1 MSCVLS
7 LYSAVAYRE
16 ILLPATDDSDYQLE
30 IQGKLFGLP
39 KDVSLKMEILD
50 GKWKILQDDEYSI
63 NYFGDDSAEE
73 DIALKNEDSLLLN
86 LRNQNGQVFILV
98 RETDSVFSVY
108 KKFTL
113 NGLNTLFIGSAQNN
127 HIQYD
132 CQMNGKSLVT
142 ANHTEIQRNGDKFV
156 LIDHSTNGTFVNEKR
171 VRGTRDLCFGDLIN
185 IYGLKIVFL
194 NDIIAVNAPEGRIKA
209 IQQQL
214 QPYEQAPDESENEED
229 APKKAELFHRS
240 PRNIPKIE
248 REPVE
253 IEAPPA
259 AKENTAL
266 PTFMAI
272 GPSLTMALPMLMGT
286 GLSIMAS
293 MRNNGVANVMMF
305 TGIVTAFGSAVVGS
319 FWSIRNMG
327 YQKKKN
333 REDEVKR
340 FEMYSDYLIRCA
352 NDIKAK
358 YEGNTAAL
366 LQMYHSSDYCV
377 LIDRNNIELWN
388 RNNKHEDFLIHRVGI
403 GQIPFQVQINVPKER
418 FTLIYDKLN
427 ERPRMIKD
435 SYKMLNQVPVCVD
448 LYKNKLIG
456 LIGGEGYAGCYSIMH
471 DLVAQIAAS
480 DCYTDVKLAFV
491 FDGTDG
497 DDDEKKMFA
506 KWLPHV
512 WSEDGKFRYVA
523 YDKAGAGDVFY
534 EIANILRF
542 RSEEQKDFKKKDVIP
557 KPYFILFI
565 ENPEL
570 LEGELLAKYVYSQE
584 ENFGIT
590 TVLMVHSYDELPNS
604 CEFII
609 ENTERYQGTYYVT
622 DGADERISVNYDMV
636 AGSLLERMAR
646 KLSSIK
652 VKEESLGGEIPG
664 SLTFFDMYG
673 IRTLEELQVL
683 DRWRKNRTYDSL
695 RALVGQKSGGA
706 DCYLDVH
713 EKYHGPHGLVAGT
726 TGSGKSE
733 TLQTYMLSLAIN
745 YSPDDIGFFII
756 DYKGGGMANLFNGLP
771 HMIGQISN
779 LSGNQVH
786 RAMVSIKSENMRRQR
801 IFNEHGVNNINLYT
815 RLYKNG
821 EATLPV
827 PHMFIIIDEFAEL
840 KREEP
845 EFMRE
850 LISVAQVG
858 RSLGVHL
865 ILATQKPAGTVD
877 DNIWSNS
884 KFRLCLRVQDRQD
897 SMDMLHKPDA
907 AYITQAGRC
916 YMQVGND
923 ELYELFQSGWS
934 GAVYDEDG
942 GYQTDIARML
952 GDNGRAALVGSH
964 AQLVHKEKVKN
975 EWVSCL
981 MGIADEAAANI
992 NCKLTDCVDDKTLE
1006 VSVIKEFFKVIGKT
1020 DIDYPENESNAHK
1033 VADFL
1038 DVYASCMKTDMERDE
1053 MPASINIMAATMRKK
1068 LPEATEKTQLDA
1080 VVEYLAKMAAE
1091 NGYTHDLQ
1099 LWLPVLP
1106 ETLYLDELAG
1116 YKTRTFNGETWREP
1130 GKRYTLE
1137 TLIGLYD
1144 DPENQAQNPVLVDI
1158 AESGNIAVV
1167 GMPMT
1172 GKSTFL
1178 LSFMYSLA
1186 ECYSPDI
1193 VNFYALDFSSKMLG
1207 ALEGLPHTGGVMYEE
1222 DGEKIEKFFTFLDR
1236 CLRERKKLMQGGNYR
1251 QYVQANGYKLPAM
1264 IVIIDNYASFR
1275 TKTENIYDTRMMNFM
1290 KEANGYGIYFVLSAG
1305 GYSTAEIPGKMAE
1318 LIRRAFTLE
1327 LTERFA
1333 YSEVLHQMHLE
1344 VLPEANVRG
1353 RGLVRIGEAVL
1364 EFQTALSLRA
1374 EDDFDRSEKLRGMAK
1389 LFAEKWKGKTA
1400 KAVPTIPDEP
1410 IWGDYCELEDV
1421 IRMAEEK
1428 DYLPIGYDQRT
1439 AAVYGLDLKNIY
1451 SYVVSGK
1458 ARTGKSNMLKIISA
1472 SAVMSG
1478 LDVIMLDFSGEFA
1491 NFAETSGIKHIR
1503 DAAGLYDYLKNTL
1516 LPDFIKRNKLK
1527 KECVEKGM
1535 TDVERYEAMQVFPKR
1550 LIIIA
1555 DLPEFIKVVKNP
1567 GEGVGQMSDSI
1578 NNLLSCGML
1587 HNIFWFA
1594 ALNQDL
1600 MPSVSSTDL
1609 FQSFTRD
1616 KNGIHLGGN
1625 SQGQNLLQFDGVN
1638 YKDAAKKLPVG
1649 FGMLSSHDWDDTRLV
1664 VTPFYRIKQKDG
1676 SN

>member
-7 LYSAVAYRE
+7 VYSAVAYKE
-16 ILLPATDDSDYQLE
+16 ILLPATNDSDYELVL
-30 IQGKLFGLP
+30 QGNLFGLSN
-39 KDVSLKMEILD
+39 DVSVLMEILD
-50 GKWKILQDDEYSI
+50 GKWKIYQSEEYAV
-63 NYFGDDSAEE
+63 NYAGSTTPAKDLILKNDDSLMLR
-73 DIALKNEDSLLLN
+73 LKNN
-86 LRNQNGQVFILV
+86 GGQVFILV

-108 KKFTL
+108 KKYDLT
-113 NGLNTLFIGSAQNN
+113 GINTLFIGSAKNN
-127 HIQYD
+127 HIQFD
-132 CQMNGKSLVT
+132 CTMGGHSLVT
-142 ANHTEIQRNGDKFV
+142 TNHAEIQRNGNGFV
-156 LIDHSTNGTFVNEKR
+156 LLDHSTNGTFVNEKR
-171 VRGTRDLCFGDLIN
+171 ISTSHNLQFGDLIN

-194 NDIIAVNAPEGRIKA
+194 NDIIAVNAPEGQIKS

-214 QPYEQAPDESENEED
+214 QAYKQVTEGKDDQEETV
-229 APKKAELFHRS
+229 KKAELFHRS

-248 REPVE
+248 AEPVE

-259 AKENTAL
+259 ARENTPL

-272 GPSLTMALPMLMGT
+272 GPSLTMALPMLLGT
-286 GLSIMAS
+286 GISIMAS
-293 MRNNGVANVMMF
+293 MKSNGVFNFMMI
-305 TGIVTAFGSAVVGS
+305 TGIVTALGSAVIGT
-319 FWSIRNMG
+319 FWSTINMKN
-327 YQKKKN
+327 QKKKN
-333 REDEVKR
+333 RADEVKR
-340 FEMYSDYLIRCA
+340 FEMYSEYLVRCS
-352 NDIKAK
+352 NDIRTK
-358 YEGNTAAL
+358 YESNTAAL
-366 LQMYHSSDYCV
+366 NKMYHPANELV

-388 RNNKHEDFLIHRVGI
+388 RNSKHGDFLVHRVGI
-403 GQIPFQVQINVPKER
+403 GRIPFQVAINVPKER
-418 FTLIYDKLN
+418 FSMMYDTLN

-435 SYKMLNQVPVCVD
+435 SFKMLEQVPVCVD
-448 LYKNKLIG
+448 LFKNKLVG
-456 LIGGEGYAGCYSIMH
+456 LIGGENYAGCYSIMH
-471 DLVAQIAAS
+471 DLVSQIAAS
-480 DCYTDVKLAFV
+480 DCYTDIKLAFV

-497 DDDEKKMFA
+497 DDDANKMFA

-512 WSEDGKFRYVA
+512 WSEDGKVRYVA
-523 YDKAGAGDVFY
+523 YDRAGAGDVFY

-542 RSEEQKDFKKKDVIP
+542 RSEEQKDFRKKDEIQ

-570 LEGELLAKYVYSQE
+570 LEGELLAKYVYSRE
-584 ENFGIT
+584 ANYGLT
-590 TVLMVHSYDELPNS
+590 TVLMVRSYDELPNT

-609 ENTERYQGTYYVT
+609 ENTPRYQGTYYVT
-622 DGADERISVNYDMV
+622 DGEDERINVNYDMV
-636 AGSLLERMAR
+636 AGNMLERMAR
-646 KLSSIK
+646 TLAPIK

-673 IRTLEELQVL
+673 IRTLEEFQVL

-695 RALVGQKSGGA
+695 KALVGQKTGGA

-745 YSPDDIGFFII
+745 YSPDDVGFFII

-815 RLYKNG
+815 RLYKNN
-821 EATLPV
+821 EATMPV

-845 EFMRE
+845 DFMRE

-934 GAVYDEDG
+934 GAVYDEAG
-942 GYQTDIARML
+942 GVQTDIARML

-964 AQLVHKEKVKN
+964 AQLVHKEKVRN
-975 EWVSCL
+975 EWISCL
-981 MGIADEAAANI
+981 MKTADDAAK
-992 NCKLTDCVDDKTLE
+992 KLGCSLSDCADDKGLE
-1006 VSVIKEFFKVIGKT
+1006 AMLIKEFFKRISQMDV
-1020 DIDYPENESNAHK
+1020 DFPENESNAHK
-1033 VADFL
+1033 VSDFIEVYNSCINE
-1038 DVYASCMKTDMERDE
+1038 DVSEEDM
-1053 MPASINIMAATMRKK
+1053 PSLINIKATVMRKK

-1080 VVEYLAKMAAE
+1080 VVEYLAKLAKE
-1091 NGYTHDLQ
+1091 NGYDHDLQ

-1106 ETLYLDELAG
+1106 EALYLDELTG
-1116 YKTRTFNGETWREP
+1116 YKSRAFNGETWRIP
-1130 GKRYTLE
+1130 GKRHTLE

-1144 DPENQAQNPVLVDI
+1144 DPENQAQNPVVVDL
-1158 AESGNIAVV
+1158 AECGNMSVI

-1186 ECYSPDI
+1186 DCYSPDV

-1222 DGEKIEKFFTFLDR
+1222 DSEKIEKFFTFLER
-1236 CLRERKKLMQGGNYR
+1236 CLYDRKKLMQGGNYK

-1264 IVIIDNYASFR
+1264 VVIIDNYASFR
-1275 TKTENIYDTRMMNFM
+1275 TKTENIYDMRMMNLM

-1305 GYSTAEIPGKMAE
+1305 GYSTGEIPGKMAE
-1318 LIRRAFTLE
+1318 LIRQAFALE

-1333 YSEVLHQMHLE
+1333 YSEVLHQMHLD
-1344 VLPEANVRG
+1344 VLPEANVKG
-1353 RGLVRIGEAVL
+1353 RGLVRVGEAVL
-1364 EFQTALSLRA
+1364 EFQTALSIRA
-1374 EDDFDRSEKLRGMAK
+1374 EDDFDRSEKLRQKAK
-1389 LFAEKWKGKTA
+1389 LYSEKWKGKTA
-1400 KAVPTIPDEP
+1400 KPVPTIPEEP
-1410 IWGDYCELEDV
+1410 IWGDFVQLEDV
-1421 IRMAEEK
+1421 IKMAEEK

-1439 AAVYGLDLKNIY
+1439 AAVYGLELKSIY

-1458 ARTGKSNMLKIISA
+1458 SRTGKSNMLKVIA
-1472 SAVMSG
+1472 AAGLLSG
-1478 LDVIMLDFSGEFA
+1478 FEVTMIDFSGEFKTY
-1491 NFAETSGIKHIR
+1491 AETSGATFVG
-1503 DAAGLYDYLKNTL
+1503 DNNSMFNYLSGL
-1516 LPDFIKRNKLK
+1516 LPDFVQRNKLK
-1527 KECVEKGM
+1527 KQCVEAGM
-1535 TDVERYEAMQVFPKR
+1535 TDTERYREMQVYPKK

-1555 DLPEFIKVVKNP
+1555 DLVTFIKEVKNP
-1567 GEGVGQMSDSI
+1567 AEGSGPMSDFV
-1578 NNLLSCGML
+1578 NNLLSHGML
-1587 HNIFWFA
+1587 HNIYWFA
-1594 ALNQDL
+1594 ALNQDQA
-1600 MPSVSSTDL
+1600 SAVSATDL
-1609 FQSFTRD
+1609 FQNFTRD

-1625 SQGQNLLQFDGVN
+1625 AQGQNLLQFDGLN

-1649 FGMLSSHDWDDTRLV
+1649 FGMLASHDWDNTRIV
-1664 VTPFYRIKQKDG
+1664 VTPFYRIRQKED
-1676 SN
+1676 ND